1 MEDFIFDEEKHEYRL
16 GDKIL
21 PSVTTILENTIFDKK
36 YEGIDEEV
44 LNKAAQRGSLVHKE
58 IEDYIKH
65 GTLGFSEELYNFI
78 TIKEEKQ
85 LKNIQSEL
93 KVHDENIAGTIDIIA
108 DKISNSNKKKK
119 ILADIKTTYKLD
131 TTYVSW
137 QLSFYAYI
145 LEHAYKEKI
154 DELYAIWLRDD
165 NYRFVKVERKTDKEV
180 EDVLEAFKNGS
191 KIDLTINTLQT
202 IPKDK
207 QIAFCGILKQIKA
220 MEEKTKEIKESIL
233 KEMEA
238 RGIENAVIGD
248 VKISYKRP
256 SIKTSV
262 DTKKLKEDGLYEKYS
277 KISAVK
283 SSITIKLGKEEN

>member
-1 MEDFIFDEEKHEYRL
+1 MIH
-16 GDKIL
+16 
-21 PSVTTILENTIFDKK
+21 
-36 YEGIDEEV
+36 
-44 LNKAAQRGSLVHKE
+44 AE
-58 IEDYIKH
+58 IENYIKNND
-65 GTLGFSEELYNFI
+65 LGFSSELYNFI
-78 TIKEEKQ
+78 QIKENQ
-85 LKNIQSEL
+85 NLKNIQSEV

-108 DKISNSNKKKK
+108 DKIINSKKKKK

-165 NYRFVKVERKTDKEV
+165 NHRFVKVERKTDKEV

-202 IPKDK
+202 IPEDK
-207 QIAFCGILKQIKA
+207 QIAFCDILKQIKA
-220 MEEKTKEIKESIL
+220 MEEKTKEIKETIL

-262 DTKKLKEDGLYEKYS
+262 DTKKLKKDGLYEKYS

-283 SSITIKLGKEEN
+283 SSITIKLGKEE